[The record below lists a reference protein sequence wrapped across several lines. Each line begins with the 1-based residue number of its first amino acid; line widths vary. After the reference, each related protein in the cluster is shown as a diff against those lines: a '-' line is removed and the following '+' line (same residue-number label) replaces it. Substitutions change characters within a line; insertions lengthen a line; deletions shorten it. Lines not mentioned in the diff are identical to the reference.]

1 MEIKCHSV
9 VNYLDGLRLHFFH
22 VISPPELTVM
32 SGEPNA
38 QQNIVY

>member
-9 VNYLDGLRLHFFH
+9 VDYLDGLRLHFVH
-22 VISPPELTVM
+22 VISPPDPTVM
-32 SGEPNA
+32 SGEQNA